1 MLAKPHEGAKPST
14 TSTAQPASDPASP
27 TSATRL
33 LAIEC
38 LAGLDAL
45 TDDLVGAVHAGDR
58 PWAAAYDAV
67 SVDDL
72 RWGCGAYLRRV
83 LERVAGEVS
92 DLPDDEV
99 AVGIGRAR
107 AEQGVPLEVM
117 LRTFRLGGRVV
128 WEGLLREARRT
139 GASLEVIGPAATVL
153 WSIVDG
159 MSSSLSTAYRQ
170 MQGDQVR
177 RAGRRRHAVF
187 EDLLAG
193 RADDAAFL
201 QRAAGELNLPIGGRY
216 LVVVA
221 ALSGQRSP
229 AGRAQMVLDAHRIRS
244 IWHERADTVVG
255 VVPLPETSSFSS
267 LPSDAGAALGGRAG
281 AAHVDGGLAAV
292 ALGHRL
298 ATLALSTV
306 PINASGIAS
315 IDERVPESLLV
326 RSPELCRR
334 LVDTRLGPVL
344 ALPDKE
350 AKPLLDT
357 LTAWLEADRSA
368 SVAAERLICHRNTVL
383 NRLHRVAVLT
393 GQSLDGRRTFVELSL
408 ALSALELSEPP
419 AS

>member
-1 MLAKPHEGAKPST
+1 M
-14 TSTAQPASDPASP
+14 
-27 TSATRL
+27 

-38 LAGLDAL
+38 LAGLEAL
-45 TDDLVGAVHAGDR
+45 TDELVGAVHAGDR
-58 PWAAAYDAV
+58 PWIAAYGTV

-72 RWGCGAYLRRV
+72 RRGCSAYLRRV
-83 LERVAGEVS
+83 LERIAGEVS
-92 DLPDDEV
+92 DVTDDEV

-128 WEGLLREARRT
+128 WEGLLRAARRT
-139 GASLEVIGPAATVL
+139 GASSETIGPAATVL
-153 WSIVDG
+153 WTVVDG

-170 MQGDQVR
+170 MELDQLR
-177 RAGRRRHAVF
+177 RAERRRHAVF

-201 QRAAGELNLPIGGRY
+201 QRVAGELDLPVGGRY
-216 LVVVA
+216 LVIVA

-229 AGRAQMVLDAHRIRS
+229 TGRAQMVLDAHRIRS

-267 LPSDAGAALGGRAG
+267 LASDAGAALGGRA
-281 AAHVDGGLAAV
+281 AAAQVDGGLAAV
-292 ALGHRL
+292 ALGYQL
-298 ATLALSTV
+298 ATLTLSTV
-306 PINASGIAS
+306 SGNASGLVS

-334 LVDTRLGPVL
+334 LIDTWLGPVL
-344 ALPDKE
+344 ALPVKE

-368 SVAAERLICHRNTVL
+368 SVAAERLFCHRNTVL

-393 GQSLDGRRTFVELSL
+393 GRSLDGRRAFVELSL
-408 ALSALELSEPP
+408 ALSALGLPEPP

>member
-1 MLAKPHEGAKPST
+1 MLAV
-14 TSTAQPASDPASP
+14 
-27 TSATRL
+27 
-33 LAIEC
+33 EC
-38 LAGLDAL
+38 LAGLEAL
-45 TDDLVGAVHAGDR
+45 TDELVGAVHAGDR
-58 PWAAAYDAV
+58 PWIAAYDTV

-72 RWGCGAYLRRV
+72 RRGCGAYLRRV

-92 DLPDDEV
+92 DVTDDEV

-128 WEGLLREARRT
+128 WEALLRAARRT
-139 GASLEVIGPAATVL
+139 GASSEIIGPAATVL
-153 WSIVDG
+153 WTVVDS

-170 MQGDQVR
+170 MQLDQLH
-177 RAGRRRHAVF
+177 RAERRRHAVL

-201 QRAAGELNLPIGGRY
+201 QRAAGELDLPVGGRY

-221 ALSGQRSP
+221 ALSDQRSPAP
-229 AGRAQMVLDAHRIRS
+229 AGRAQIVLDAHRIRS

-255 VVPLPETSSFSS
+255 VVPLPKTSSFSRLS
-267 LPSDAGAALGGRAG
+267 SDAGAALGGRAA
-281 AAHVDGGLAAV
+281 AAHVNGGLAAV

-306 PINASGIAS
+306 PINASGLVS

-334 LVDTRLGPVL
+334 LVDTWLGPVL
-344 ALPDKE
+344 TLPVKE
-350 AKPLLDT
+350 SKPLLDT

-368 SVAAERLICHRNTVL
+368 SAAAERLFCHRNTVL

-393 GQSLDGRRTFVELSL
+393 GRSLDGRRPFVELSL
-408 ALSALELSEPP
+408 ALSALELPEPP